1 MFIETLNRVTQGI
14 TTHAPLKMIPS
25 IDFKGKVYPKLSKMV
40 PSTSD
45 DSNFQK
51 NLLLCIVRLIHAD
64 PLLMLNSQGKVGHE
78 IQASTLELINGLV
91 SLVQQSSMPDVA
103 MEAMEA
109 AWRTGSTHGMR
120 KDRGALL
127 EG

>member
-51 NLLLCIVRLIHAD
+51 NLLLCTFQSETMPYRFKKLADLFKLLVVKHFESGFVEAPLSFERNILSASGVHA
-64 PLLMLNSQGKVGHE
+64 E
-78 IQASTLELINGLV
+78 
-91 SLVQQSSMPDVA
+91 
-103 MEAMEA
+103 
-109 AWRTGSTHGMR
+109 
-120 KDRGALL
+120 
-127 EG
+127 